1 MILTGKVAI
10 VTGASQGIG
19 AATAVELAARGAIV
33 AVNVIDEQH
42 ADDAAAVVKM
52 IQADGGEAFVVQ
64 ADLRDEDQIR
74 NLIRTTVGEAGG
86 LNILVN
92 NAGVFSLRL
101 SDEVDVRH
109 LRDHFDVNVYAAV
122 LTTRHAVS
130 HFDAGDRVIHVSSGL
145 ARRIAKDC
153 VAYAATKGA
162 LESVTRV
169 QAAELGPRGVTVN
182 AVAPGIVDT
191 SMLAST
197 LTPDERRGV
206 VGATALGR
214 VGQPRDIARV
224 IAFLASE
231 DSGWITGQIIP
242 VNGGLA

>member
-86 LNILVN
+86 
-92 NAGVFSLRL
+92 S
-101 SDEVDVRH
+101 
-109 LRDHFDVNVYAAV
+109 
-122 LTTRHAVS
+122 T
-130 HFDAGDRVIHVSSGL
+130 SSS
-145 ARRIAKDC
+145 
-153 VAYAATKGA
+153 T
-162 LESVTRV
+162 
-169 QAAELGPRGVTVN
+169 
-182 AVAPGIVDT
+182 
-191 SMLAST
+191 MLASLAYVF
-197 LTPDERRGV
+197 LTRLTFGICVTTSTSMSMLR
-206 VGATALGR
+206 
-214 VGQPRDIARV
+214 
-224 IAFLASE
+224 S
-231 DSGWITGQIIP
+231 
-242 VNGGLA
+242 